1 MKEGKVIGDGTGEE
15 GKNQN
20 MEGFVSHVQEFEL
33 FPMGRGGAGSQ

>member
-1 MKEGKVIGDGTGEE
+1 MIGDGTGEK

-33 FPMGRGGAGSQ
+33 YPVGRGGAGGQ